1 MLVLDINNLKKYY
14 GDRLV
19 LHIEDLKVYS
29 EDKIGIVGLNGSGK
43 TTLLNLISKDIRPDR
58 GGVETFGTL
67 SYIKQIGDIGRDM
80 IDGKHISEFG
90 LKNKKKDSMS
100 GGEITRLKI
109 AKSLSENSNLLLA
122 DEPTSNLDLEGINM
136 LLEKL
141 LAFDGGLLMVS
152 HDRDLLDKVCN
163 RILEIEDGHIKLYQ
177 GNYSHYK
184 EQKDLER
191 RTKELEYENYI
202 KEKRKLE
209 RAIIETKSKS
219 KSMRKAPKRMGNS
232 EARLHKMASQNARR
246 SLEKKAKA
254 METRLKKLEIK
265 ESIKDIEKIKVDILG
280 HEIYSKIAIEGK
292 NVKKSF
298 GDKILFKGGNFQIYT
313 GRKTALIGKNGSGK
327 TTLLNM
333 ILNEEEGINISKKAK
348 IGYFSQDLSILDD
361 DKTIIHNVME
371 HSIYDETTVRIM
383 LARLLFKR
391 EDVYKK
397 VNVLSGGERVKASLA
412 KILLSD
418 FNILVLDEPTN
429 YLDIYSIES
438 IEEALSQYEG
448 TILFVSHDRRFI
460 EQVADNIIYI
470 EEQRIKAFNG
480 TLKQLE
486 ARKNR
491 KYDGELKEL
500 MEKKAVL
507 EYRMTEILGKLSMP
521 SKDDDIEA
529 LDNEYKEILKKLKD
543 IKLGQG
549 DG

>member
-361 DKTIIHNVME
+361 DKTIIHNVIE